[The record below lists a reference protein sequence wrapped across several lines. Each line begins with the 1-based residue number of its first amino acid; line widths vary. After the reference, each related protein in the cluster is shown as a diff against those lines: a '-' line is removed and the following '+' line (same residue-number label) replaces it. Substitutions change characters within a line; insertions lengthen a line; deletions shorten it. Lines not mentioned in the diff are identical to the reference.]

1 MRCASTLTR
10 YSLLSV
16 NPPNVLK
23 LTFQMR
29 LLDQTFNQ
37 GQYCGNAHRALLHRH
52 GTVRSQSRRGQG
64 YDTVP
69 AEGLG
74 PRFKTEEI
82 ARHE

>member
-16 NPPNVLK
+16 NPLNVIR

-37 GQYCGNAHRALLHRH
+37 GQFL
-52 GTVRSQSRRGQG
+52 V
-64 YDTVP
+64 
-69 AEGLG
+69 
-74 PRFKTEEI
+74 
-82 ARHE
+82 